1 MSSSTVIRNLINN
14 SIDKPL
20 ALAKSEIKKE
30 GRKQVT
36 KIQEKLP
43 LPEDLKNQFITNA
56 CNLKTQEKIFKS
68 YQSKEKLLKKF
79 LNKLEKSKEK
89 LSNNENKLN
98 KIQDIIDTIGTIL
111 AVIAGIILILEIVV
125 RAAPAG
131 LAASSGPAASGIV
144 IKKLSDAI
152 DYGKAKIKEYG
163 SLTKAITANL
173 PKYLD
178 KAARILII
186 IGTAILAINAIIML
200 IKKLLT
206 FLEFLYAKYVENCT
220 IADQTP
226 INNDGTLNED
236 LILDGNNLIDEMSL
250 YYNDLLQNLA
260 EGGFTLQAE
269 RIYHVMNNSNTIQV
283 SYELIEVPKN

>member
-20 ALAKSEIKKE
+20 ASAKSEIKKE

-43 LPEDLKNQFITNA
+43 LPEDLQNQFITNA
-56 CNLKTQEKIFKS
+56 CSLKSQEKIFKS

-79 LNKLEKSKEK
+79 LNKLEKAKEK
-89 LSNNENKLN
+89 LSNNENKLS
-98 KIQDIIDTIGTIL
+98 KIQQIIDTIGTIL

-144 IKKLSDAI
+144 IKTLSDAI

-163 SLTKAITANL
+163 SLTKAISAAL

-178 KAARILII
+178 KAFRILAI
-186 IGTAILAINAIIML
+186 IGTAILAINTIIML

-236 LILDGNNLIDEMSL
+236 LILEGNNLIDEMSL
-250 YYNDLLQNLA
+250 Y
-260 EGGFTLQAE
+260 
-269 RIYHVMNNSNTIQV
+269 
-283 SYELIEVPKN
+283 